1 MQTPASTNTIEQL
14 KLEKDGVDLLQEIDR
29 LAQTPWEQIPKGD
42 LETRLKWIGVF
53 FRKRTPGYFMMRVR
67 MTNGQSNARQF
78 LTLADIAEKL
88 GNGVLEFTTRQ
99 QIELRA
105 VQVNDV
111 PQIFERLH
119 DVDLNSLQTGM
130 DNIRNINTCP
140 LAGLTPHELLDAS
153 PIGAEFT
160 TIFLKNKAFTNLP
173 RKFNVTMT
181 GCLENCTHTESQDI
195 GMTPAILDVAG
206 QSLRGFNVAVGG
218 KMGSGGMT
226 VATPLDVFV
235 PPEEAARFAAE
246 IVLLFRDEGPRGES
260 RARVRLA
267 FLIEDWGAEKF
278 RQGLEIRWGSPLRR
292 AGRDVRY
299 HRHTDHMGVQ
309 PQKDGRFSVGM
320 VVPVGR
326 VNAKHMRE
334 WARLAN
340 AYSEGA
346 IRLTTGQNVILP
358 HVSKERLDTLLE
370 EPLLQE
376 FKPEPHPVTRGLVSC
391 VGTDYC
397 NLALIE
403 TKGLAKVLAA
413 KLETALPADIPPLTM
428 HWSGCPAGCGNHQ
441 AADIGFQGIK
451 ANIDGK
457 VVDAVHIFA
466 GGRTGPDARPAE
478 KIMEL
483 VPVEMLPEVL
493 PMLIR
498 NLPMLKNIRRDTD
511 AENRVLMVPVEAV
524 YE

>member
-1 MQTPASTNTIEQL
+1 MQIPNPKNDIE
-14 KLEKDGVDLLQEIDR
+14 KIKAEKDGLDLVQEIEHFS
-29 LAQTPWEQIPKGD
+29 QIPWQDIPKGD
-42 LETRLKWIGVF
+42 LDVRLKWIGVF
-53 FRKRTPGYFMMRVR
+53 FRKRTPGRFMMRVR

-78 LTLADIAEKL
+78 RTLADIAEKM
-88 GNGVLEFTTRQ
+88 GNDVLEITTRQ

-105 VQVNDV
+105 VQVKDV
-111 PQIFERLH
+111 PQIFEKLQ
-119 DVDLNSLQTGM
+119 DVDLNSFQTGM
-130 DNIRNINTCP
+130 DNIRNVNTCP
-140 LAGLTPHELLDAS
+140 LAGLTPNELLDAS

-160 TIFLKNKAFTNLP
+160 KIFLKNKEFTNLP
-173 RKFNVTMT
+173 RKFNVTIT
-181 GCLENCTHTESQDI
+181 GCLENCTHTETQDVA
-195 GMTPAILDVAG
+195 MSPAIFDVEG
-206 QSLRGFNVAVGG
+206 PSIKGFNVAVGG

-235 PPEEAARFAAE
+235 APEEAARLAAE

-267 FLIEDWGAEKF
+267 FLVEDWGALKF
-278 RQGLEIRWGSPLRR
+278 RSVLESRWGKPLRR
-292 AGRDVRY
+292 AGRDARY
-299 HRHTDHMGVQ
+299 HRHEDHMGVHV
-309 PQKDGRFSVGM
+309 QKDSRYSIGM

-334 WARLAN
+334 WACLAE
-340 AYSEGA
+340 AYGTGEL
-346 IRLTTGQNVILP
+346 RLTTGQNVILP
-358 HVSKERLDTLLE
+358 HVPKEKLEALLE
-370 EPLLQE
+370 EPLLEE
-376 FKPEPHPVTRGLVSC
+376 FKTDPHPVTRGLVSC

-403 TKGLAKVLAA
+403 TKGLAKALAA
-413 KLETALPADIPPLTM
+413 KLEASLPPNLPPVRM
-428 HWSGCPAGCGNHQ
+428 YWSGCAAGCGNHH

-457 VVDAVHIFA
+457 IVDAAHIFV

-478 KIMEL
+478 KVMEL
-483 VPVEMLPEVL
+483 VPVDMLPEIV

-498 NLPMLKNIRRDTD
+498 NLPMLKNIRRDKE
-511 AENRVLMVPVEAV
+511 AENRVLMVPAEAV